1 MNQLNETKPSPKTA
15 SEQPELSEFLRRRQR
30 VFARILKEKNIHL
43 AFFEDTEGRRDPSV
57 RYFTGQPSDALLII
71 TAEGK
76 SILIP
81 WDVNMAQE
89 MATADTILPYTD
101 FGRNA
106 ITTLSQILCKKD
118 CLGELPAEISLELPP
133 STPYPAYQGYRQA
146 ISQAMESC
154 SNPKTVKLLCR
165 EDGVHLDAV
174 NMRAIKDEY
183 EIHCIKR
190 AAAITDKLIQS
201 LEDGVHNG
209 SITTEMDAAL
219 LIERECRAA
228 GCEGTGFDTLAAGP
242 QRSFGIHCFPPYT
255 AGAFPAT
262 GLSILDFGVVVE
274 GYTSDVTLTFAR
286 GPLTAEQEQQ
296 LELVQAAYD
305 AALELYK
312 PGVPIKRAA
321 QKVDEIFSAAG
332 RTMPHSLG
340 HGYGLEA
347 HEWPTVRPSQPDTA
361 CFQPGMVVTLE
372 PGLYDPVLGGCR
384 LENDI
389 LITPEGNEVLTKA
402 KIIRL

>member
-1 MNQLNETKPSPKTA
+1 MSQLNEPKPSSGTDGGQPKLA
-15 SEQPELSEFLRRRQR
+15 EFLRRRQNA
-30 VFARILKEKNIHL
+30 FAKILKEKNIHL

-81 WDVNMAQE
+81 WDVNMARE
-89 MATADTILPYTD
+89 MATVNAILPYTD

-106 ITTLSQILCKKD
+106 TTTLSRILCRKD

-133 STPYPAYQGYRQA
+133 STPYPAYQNYQQA
-146 ISQAMESC
+146 ISQTMENC
-154 SNPKTVKLLCR
+154 SAPKAVRLLCR
-165 EDGVHLDAV
+165 EDGVHQDAV
-174 NMRAIKDEY
+174 HMRAIKDEY
-183 EIHCIKR
+183 EIYCIKR
-190 AAAITDKLIQS
+190 AAAITDQLILL
-201 LEDGVHNG
+201 LEQGVRDG
-209 SITTEMDAAL
+209 SITTELDAAL

-228 GCEGTGFDTLAAGP
+228 GCEGTGFETLAAGP
-242 QRSFGIHCFPPYT
+242 SRSFGIHCFPPYT
-255 AGAFPAT
+255 AGAFPAQ

-274 GYTSDVTLTFAR
+274 GYTSDVTLTFAK
-286 GPLTAEQEQQ
+286 GPLTAEQERQ
-296 LELVQAAYD
+296 LELVQTAYNE
-305 AALELYK
+305 ALKLYK
-312 PGVPIKRAA
+312 PGIPIKEAA
-321 QKVDEIFSAAG
+321 RKVDAIFAAAG

-372 PGLYDPVLGGCR
+372 PGLYDPSIGGCR

-389 LITPEGNEVLTKA
+389 LITEEGNQVLTKA
-402 KIIRL
+402 RIIHL